1 MKHKI
6 LLFLTALGLAFG
18 LSACSFGDFMAYL
31 YGSENAA
38 KDAPA
43 YVQYDGA
50 NGVSVIYDTSVWEAP
65 TEPQPD
71 TVSLMCGTSF
81 NYTAV
86 LLQVTDTYTDFLA
99 QSGAE
104 LAEETTAAVEEPV
117 DFIVPDADVK
127 AVGYDCG
134 GYQAVF
140 AEVTYDSGLTVYV
153 SAMTHS
159 AETDHIVSLLQGVFP
174 TGQTPESA
182 AALLTEDAAA

>member
-1 MKHKI
+1 MKRKI
-6 LLFLTALGLAFG
+6 FLPLLAAGLA
-18 LSACSFGDFMAYL
+18 LSLCACSPADFIAYL
-31 YGSENAA
+31 YGSE
-38 KDAPA
+38 DAVKEEPA
-43 YVQYDGA
+43 YVQYDGS

-99 QSGAE
+99 QSGEE
-104 LAEETTAAVEEPV
+104 LAAETTAIEQDVS
-117 DFIVPDADVK
+117 FTVPDAVTQ

-134 GYQAVF
+134 SYQAVF
-140 AEVTYDSGLTVYV
+140 AQITYDSGLTVYV

-159 AETDHIVSLLQGVFP
+159 AGTDHIVALLQGVFP
-174 TGQTPESA
+174 TAQTPESA
-182 AALLTEDAAA
+182 AALLEPAA

>member
-1 MKHKI
+1 MKHKG
-6 LLFLTALGLAFG
+6 LLSLLAAGLA
-18 LSACSFGDFMAYL
+18 LALCACSPADFMAYL
-31 YGSENAA
+31 YGSEDAV
-38 KDAPA
+38 KEAPA
-43 YVQYDGA
+43 YVQYDGS

-65 TEPQPD
+65 TELQAD

-99 QSGAE
+99 QSGEE
-104 LAEETTAAVEEPV
+104 LAAETTAAIEQEVS
-117 DFIVPDADVK
+117 FTVPDSAVD

-134 GYQAVF
+134 SYQAVF
-140 AEVTYDSGLTVYV
+140 AQITYHSGLTVYV

-159 AETDHIVSLLQGVFP
+159 AETDHIVALLQGVFP

-182 AALLTEDAAA
+182 AALLSDSGT

>member
-38 KDAPA
+38 TDAPA

-104 LAEETTAAVEEPV
+104 LAEETTAAVEEPM
-117 DFIVPDADVK
+117 DFTVPDAVVK

-140 AEVTYDSGLTVYV
+140 AEVIYDSGLTVYV